1 MKILMNSLYGVLG
14 SGASRLFFPSVANAI
29 TYFGQ
34 LLIQTA
40 AEFAAG
46 SGYRVIYGDT
56 DSLFIDSA
64 DENPESALARAHR
77 LRASIGDAVAA
88 FVRERY
94 ACDSYLELEFEKL
107 YLRFFLPELR
117 GGKIGSKKR
126 YAGLVRQSDG
136 SERIEFVGLES
147 VRRDWTEVS
156 KRLQKT
162 LLDLVFHDRPVEDMV
177 RGFVADLRGGRFD
190 GQLVYRKAV
199 RKDLEEYTK
208 TTPPHVQAAR
218 RQQQPGG
225 RLVEYVMTHHGP
237 EPVGEETAPLDY
249 EHYIEHQ
256 IKPVADAILRFLG
269 TSLDTILDSRRQLI
283 LF

>member
-1 MKILMNSLYGVLG
+1 
-14 SGASRLFFPSVANAI
+14 
-29 TYFGQ
+29 
-34 LLIQTA
+34 
-40 AEFAAG
+40 
-46 SGYRVIYGDT
+46 
-56 DSLFIDSA
+56 
-64 DENPESALARAHR
+64 
-77 LRASIGDAVAA
+77 
-88 FVRERY
+88 
-94 ACDSYLELEFEKL
+94 
-107 YLRFFLPELR
+107 
-117 GGKIGSKKR
+117 
-126 YAGLVRQSDG
+126 
-136 SERIEFVGLES
+136 
-147 VRRDWTEVS
+147 
-156 KRLQKT
+156 